1 MILDTVDEK
10 KKGVHTRY
18 LILLIIFIV
27 TAVNYA
33 DRATLSIAGTEV
45 AKELQLSAV
54 SMGYIFSAFGWAYL
68 LMQIPGGW
76 LLDKFGSKKVYTYS
90 LFFWSL
96 FTFLQGFVDMFPL
109 AWAGISMFFMR
120 FMLGFS
126 EAPSFPANARI
137 VAAWFPTKERGTAS
151 AIFNSAQYF
160 SLALFSPLLGW
171 LTFAWGWEHVF
182 TVMGVIGF
190 VLTALWIKLIHNP
203 TDHPR
208 MSAEELKFISEN
220 GAVVDMD
227 HKKPGSAAAS
237 GPKLHYIKQLLSN
250 RMMLGVFFGQ
260 YFINTI
266 TWFFLTW
273 FPIYLVQEKG
283 MSILK
288 VGLVASIPALC
299 GFAGGVLGGVFS
311 DYLIKRGLS
320 LTLARKLP
328 IVLGMLLASTIILC
342 NYTNNTTLVVMLM
355 ALAAK
360 QVQIGCWSALSNPI
374 STEVLGL
381 AGFDWLVLDGEHAPN
396 DISTFI
402 PQLMALKGSASA
414 PVVRVPTNEPVIIKR
429 LLDIGFYNF
438 LIPFVETKEEAE
450 LAVASTRYP
459 PEGIRGVSVSHRAN
473 MFGTVADY
481 FAQSNKNITI
491 LVQIESQQGVD
502 NVDAIAAT
510 EGVDGI
516 FVGPSDLAAALGHL
530 GNASHPDV
538 QKAIQHIFNRASAH
552 GKPSGILAPVE
563 ADARRYLEWGATF
576 VAVGSDLGVFRSAT
590 QKLADTFKK

>member
-1 MILDTVDEK
+1 MILDTVDVK

-54 SMGYIFSAFGWAYL
+54 SMGYIFFAFGWAYL

-171 LTFAWGWEHVF
+171 LTSAWGWEHVF
-182 TVMGVIGF
+182 
-190 VLTALWIKLIHNP
+190 
-203 TDHPR
+203 R
-208 MSAEELKFISEN
+208 
-220 GAVVDMD
+220 
-227 HKKPGSAAAS
+227 
-237 GPKLHYIKQLLSN
+237 
-250 RMMLGVFFGQ
+250 
-260 YFINTI
+260 
-266 TWFFLTW
+266 FFLTW

-355 ALAAK
+355 ALAFFGKGFGALGWSVISDTAPK
-360 QVQIGCWSALSNPI
+360 EIVGLCGGVFNVFGNVASIVTPLVIGYLVSELHSFNAALVFVGCSAL
-374 STEVLGL
+374 
-381 AGFDWLVLDGEHAPN
+381 
-396 DISTFI
+396 
-402 PQLMALKGSASA
+402 MAMVCYLF
-414 PVVRVPTNEPVIIKR
+414 VVGDIKR
-429 LLDIGFYNF
+429 M
-438 LIPFVETKEEAE
+438 E
-450 LAVASTRYP
+450 L
-459 PEGIRGVSVSHRAN
+459 
-473 MFGTVADY
+473 
-481 FAQSNKNITI
+481 
-491 LVQIESQQGVD
+491 
-502 NVDAIAAT
+502 
-510 EGVDGI
+510 
-516 FVGPSDLAAALGHL
+516 
-530 GNASHPDV
+530 
-538 QKAIQHIFNRASAH
+538 QK
-552 GKPSGILAPVE
+552 
-563 ADARRYLEWGATF
+563 
-576 VAVGSDLGVFRSAT
+576 
-590 QKLADTFKK
+590 

>member
-1 MILDTVDEK
+1 MILDTAVES
-10 KKGVHTRY
+10 KKGKNTRY

-27 TAVNYA
+27 TTINYA

-45 AKELQLSAV
+45 AKELQLSAI

-76 LLDKFGSKKVYTYS
+76 LLDRYGSKKVYTYS

-96 FTFLQGFVDMFPL
+96 FTFMQGFVDMVPL
-109 AWAGISMFFMR
+109 AYAGISMFIMR

-182 TVMGVIGF
+182 TVMGGIGF
-190 VLTALWIKLIHNP
+190 VLTFLWVKFIHNP

-208 MSAEELKFISEN
+208 MSQEELDYITKG

-227 HKKPGSAAAS
+227 HKKPGAVVQ
-237 GPKLHYIKQLLSN
+237 GPKLHYIKQLLTN

-273 FPIYLVQEKG
+273 FPIYLVQDKG

-288 VGLVASIPALC
+288 VGMVASIPALC

-311 DYLIKRGLS
+311 DSLIKRGYS
-320 LTLARKLP
+320 LTVARKIP

-342 NYTNNTTLVVMLM
+342 NYTESTALVVTLM
-355 ALAAK
+355 AFAFFGK
-360 QVQIGCWSALSNPI
+360 GFGAL
-374 STEVLGL
+374 G
-381 AGFDWLVLDGEHAPN
+381 W
-396 DISTFI
+396 
-402 PQLMALKGSASA
+402 
-414 PVVRVPTNEPVIIKR
+414 PVIA
-429 LLDIGFYNF
+429 DTA
-438 LIPFVETKEEAE
+438 PKEMVGLCGAVFNVFGN
-450 LAVASTRYP
+450 VASIVTPLVIGYL
-459 PEGIRGVSVSHRAN
+459 VSELHSFN
-473 MFGTVADY
+473 
-481 FAQSNKNITI
+481 
-491 LVQIESQQGVD
+491 
-502 NVDAIAAT
+502 AAL
-510 EGVDGI
+510 I
-516 FVGPSDLAAALGHL
+516 FVGCSALMAMVCYLFVVGDIKRMEL
-530 GNASHPDV
+530 
-538 QKAIQHIFNRASAH
+538 QK
-552 GKPSGILAPVE
+552 
-563 ADARRYLEWGATF
+563 
-576 VAVGSDLGVFRSAT
+576 
-590 QKLADTFKK
+590 